1 MAVPTVSTITL
12 AEVKKA
18 ARIDYDTDDD
28 LITGIMESAKSYL
41 MNYTGLTMEQIDEL
55 PEFVH
60 AFYALCIDMYD
71 NRGVIGENTR
81 LNPTVRQICAM
92 HRVNY
97 L

>member
-1 MAVPTVSTITL
+1 MPTAVSQISL

-18 ARIDYDTDDD
+18 ARIDYNDDD
-28 LITGIMESAKSYL
+28 ALIEGIMSAAKSFL
-41 MNYTGLTMEQIDEL
+41 IGQTGLTQAEIDEK

-60 AFYALCIDMYD
+60 AFYALCINMYD
-71 NRGVIGENTR
+71 NRGVIVDNTR